1 MRRHASGLSELL
13 AVHRDSRPAHPGW
26 SRVPGVLGRLHRL
39 GGPAGGGDTV
49 EVAAVVTRAG
59 GMHVGRM
66 RASGVPVQS
75 RMRWRWGWII
85 FAAAAWIVAAFVLWA
100 CWTVAAAVLGNLLL

>member
-1 MRRHASGLSELL
+1 M
-13 AVHRDSRPAHPGW
+13 
-26 SRVPGVLGRLHRL
+26 
-39 GGPAGGGDTV
+39 

-59 GMHVGRM
+59 RMRVGRM
-66 RASGVPVQS
+66 QS

-85 FAAAAWIVAAFVLWA
+85 FAAAAWIIAAFVLWA

>member
-1 MRRHASGLSELL
+1 M
-13 AVHRDSRPAHPGW
+13 
-26 SRVPGVLGRLHRL
+26 
-39 GGPAGGGDTV
+39 

-59 GMHVGRM
+59 GMRVG
-66 RASGVPVQS
+66 

-85 FAAAAWIVAAFVLWA
+85 FAAAAWIIAAFVLWA